1 MDLRPARG
9 TLDLLPPNGSR
20 MRALYDRAAALAR
33 LHGYRYVE
41 TPGFEATELFART
54 SGETSD
60 VVTKEMYT
68 FEDRKGR
75 SLTLRPEG
83 TAPVMRAY
91 LSLMQEQPSPFKAYY
106 LTRMYRYAR
115 PQEGRYREHRQF
127 GIEVFGTEDPAAD
140 TEVIA
145 VGDAFLRGLGLA
157 RIELQLNSIG
167 DEVCRPAYRNEL
179 LAFLGANR
187 DRLTD
192 EHRDR
197 FEDNPLRVLDCKD
210 DACRTVASEAPKI
223 TDRLCDPCRTHFE
236 GVQAGLKDAGL
247 SWVLEPTLVRGLDYY
262 TRTAFEFVS
271 PGLSPQQASLFGGG
285 RYDGLAEV
293 LGGPHVPGVGFGM
306 GLERVLMA
314 LEQEGLAAPEEERL
328 TVFVVGVGE
337 AGRGR
342 ALDLVR
348 ELRGAGVAADTAF
361 EDRPLKAQLKMADR
375 AEATYAAIVGER
387 ELESGVVT
395 LRRLADGQQHEVAAG
410 ALAEALR
417 EALTREAG
425 GTRAG
430 RRAGRGEG

>member
-1 MDLRPARG
+1 MELRPPRG
-9 TLDLLPPNGSR
+9 TLDLLPPEGSR

-41 TPGFEATELFART
+41 TPVFEATELFART

-60 VVTKEMYT
+60 VVAKEMYT
-68 FEDRKGR
+68 FPDRRGR

-91 LSLMQEQPSPFKAYY
+91 LSALQAHPATFKTYY

-115 PQEGRYREHRQF
+115 PQEGRFREHRQF
-127 GIEVFGTEDPAAD
+127 GIEIFGAADPAAD
-140 TEVIA
+140 VEVVA
-145 VGDAFLRGLGLA
+145 VGDAFLRGLGLR

-167 DEVCRPAYRNEL
+167 DEVCRPAFREEL
-179 LAFLGANR
+179 LAFLQERR

-197 FEDNPLRVLDCKD
+197 FEENPLRVLDCKD
-210 DACRTVASEAPKI
+210 EGCRAVAAEAPRI
-223 TDRLCDPCRTHFE
+223 TDHLCGPCREHLE
-236 GVQAGLKDAGL
+236 GVQAGLKEEGL
-247 SWVLEPTLVRGLDYY
+247 APVLTPTLVRGLDYY

-271 PGLSPQQASLFGGG
+271 PGLSPQQATLFGGG

-314 LEQEGLAAPEEERL
+314 LREEGVEPPSEPGLVA
-328 TVFVVGVGE
+328 FVVGVGD
-337 AGRGR
+337 AGRAR
-342 ALDLVR
+342 AREVVRDLR
-348 ELRGAGVAADTAF
+348 AAVAADAAF

-375 AEATYAAIVGER
+375 AGAAYAAIVGER
-387 ELESGVVT
+387 ELGAGLVT
-395 LRRLADGQQHEVAAG
+395 LRRLADGSQEEVAAG
-410 ALAEALR
+410 DLAERLAR
-417 EALTREAG
+417 
-425 GTRAG
+425 
-430 RRAGRGEG
+430 